1 MSIYRKAVNNPVTTT
16 LVFIAMAI
24 FGVFSL
30 INISIDRF
38 PKFDANFIMVMSS
51 YPGASA
57 ADIETNLSKVL
68 ENSLNGVS
76 DLKNITSISKENIS
90 IISLEI
96 CRKVL
101 TLMWLPTMSGTSS
114 TW

>member
-1 MSIYRKAVNNPVTTT
+1 MSIYRKAVNNPVTTA

-30 INISIDRF
+30 INISLDRF
-38 PKFDANFIMVMSS
+38 PKFDANVIMVMSS

-57 ADIETNLSKVL
+57 EDIETNLTKVL

-76 DLKNITSISKENIS
+76 DLKNISSTSKENIS
-90 IISLEI
+90 
-96 CRKVL
+96 L
-101 TLMWLPTMSGTSS
+101 TFRHTRWLDD
-114 TW
+114 

>member
-76 DLKNITSISKENIS
+76 DLKNITSI
-90 IISLEI
+90 
-96 CRKVL
+96 
-101 TLMWLPTMSGTSS
+101 
-114 TW
+114 